1 MQLNFRNLI
10 CCTISVDQTQSG
22 AIVIK
27 LLIKFQQNRLQIS
40 WVLSHHTISSIFQ
53 HYYAMKLQSCQSA
66 ESFWVRILCQMA
78 SSAVTIGERCCLIAL
93 HQTWHNWSGA
103 KKEKLGKTSKPLPA
117 SSQSVLNYSFQFDSF
132 GVHYREKDF
141 ELSKF
146 GASKDLEL
154 RYVGQCFFPV
164 DFDTGIAN
172 PFSLFWSFKV
182 VNQSA
187 ITGLPFSPVGNSV
200 TGVETWIMWL

>member
-1 MQLNFRNLI
+1 M
-10 CCTISVDQTQSG
+10 S
-22 AIVIK
+22 
-27 LLIKFQQNRLQIS
+27 QQNRLQIS
-40 WVLSHHTISSIFQ
+40 WILSHHTTRSIFNQ

-117 SSQSVLNYSFQFDSF
+117 SSQSVMNYPFFPIWFIWSIF
-132 GVHYREKDF
+132 YRERFQTEQIRSIKRF
-141 ELSKF
+141 RTE
-146 GASKDLEL
+146 
-154 RYVGQCFFPV
+154 VGWPVLFPV

-182 VNQSA
+182 VNHSA
-187 ITGLPFSPVGNSV
+187 ITVLPFSPVGNSV
-200 TGVETWIMWL
+200 TGVET

>member
-1 MQLNFRNLI
+1 MQLNLRNLI
-10 CCTISVDQTQSG
+10 CFTISFDQTQSG
-22 AIVIK
+22 AIVVK

-53 HYYAMKLQSCQSA
+53 HYYAMKLQPCQSA
-66 ESFWVRILCQMA
+66 ESFWARMLCQMA

-117 SSQSVLNYSFQFDSF
+117 SSQSVLNYFCKFDSF
-132 GVHYREKDF
+132 GVYYTEKDF
-141 ELSKF
+141 KLSKF

-154 RYVGQCFFPV
+154 
-164 DFDTGIAN
+164 
-172 PFSLFWSFKV
+172 K
-182 VNQSA
+182 
-187 ITGLPFSPVGNSV
+187 
-200 TGVETWIMWL
+200 